1 MRLAAL
7 IALLCLAASVPSL
20 PPMPSKP
27 KRYAPAPAITQ
38 GSGAAAL
45 LPAPLVVVPPK
56 TYTNLL
62 LWDYADLSVVTNF
75 MRYWGPAPRA
85 YTNSVLTG
93 LVLSNKFV
101 WSAGTLS
108 YIAVTAKGT
117 NGLESEYSAEVHI
130 GSLILT
136 NTVINVVTTNGTNL
150 QWAARITGPWTA
162 IGATSYTATNGPYR
176 PFWRA
181 MGNAASTQ
189 IKLTHQ

>member
-1 MRLAAL
+1 
-7 IALLCLAASVPSL
+7 
-20 PPMPSKP
+20 MPSKP
-27 KRYAPAPAITQ
+27 QRRAPV
-38 GSGAAAL
+38 L
-45 LPAPLVVVPPK
+45 LVNKDTGELVMRLGPLVFVPK

-62 LWDYADLSVVTNF
+62 IWDYADLSTVTNF
-75 MRYWGPAPRA
+75 VRYWGPAPRF

-108 YIAVTAKGT
+108 YITVTAKGT
-117 NGLESEYSAEVHI
+117 NGLESDYSAEVHI

-136 NTVINVVTTNGTNL
+136 NTVISVVTTNGTNL

-162 IGATSYTATNGPYR
+162 IGATSYNATNGPYR
-176 PFWRA
+176 PFWRG
-181 MGNAASTQ
+181 MGKSASTQ

>member
-1 MRLAAL
+1 MRLAAA
-7 IALLCLAASVPSL
+7 IALLCLAASVPPL

-27 KRYAPAPAITQ
+27 KRHVQPATITQ

-45 LPAPLVVVPPK
+45 LSAQLVVPPTK

-62 LWDYADLSVVTNF
+62 LWDYADLSTVTNF
-75 MRYWGPAPRA
+75 VRYWGPAPRA

-101 WSAGTLS
+101 WSSGSMA
-108 YIAVTAKGT
+108 YISVTAKGT

-136 NTVINVVTTNGTNL
+136 NTVINVITTNATNL

-162 IGATSYTATNGPYR
+162 ISATNYTATNGPYR

-181 MGNAASTQ
+181 MGKSASTQ
-189 IKLTHQ
+189 IRLTHQ